1 VSRSHRT
8 VDPTNSRR
16 RSTSP
21 RKASTWS
28 NSSTESCLHH
38 PLTKAK
44 SASRPFNCSYYRC
57 PLYAYRI
64 VAGPAPKLSTTLP
77 DDVESDVWN
86 AVLRVLTDP
95 DRLQADLEQLIEQ
108 ESWRLRGNPE
118 GEVGTWLERLMETDH
133 TCDAHINLAAD
144 GIMSREEL
152 KVKLAQLD
160 DSSDRRK

>member
-1 VSRSHRT
+1 
-8 VDPTNSRR
+8 
-16 RSTSP
+16 
-21 RKASTWS
+21 
-28 NSSTESCLHH
+28 
-38 PLTKAK
+38 
-44 SASRPFNCSYYRC
+44 
-57 PLYAYRI
+57 
-64 VAGPAPKLSTTLP
+64 LP

-118 GEVGTWLERLMETDH
+118 GEVGTWLERLMETDY
-133 TCDAHINLAAD
+133 TCDAYINLAAD